1 MYVCVSVLSIICIS
15 QNVQVELHVHLDGS
29 FDSAV
34 LFRAA
39 QKHLEDKTDETHK
52 TKLGDRAG
60 ERSVKYPYF
69 ESITLNVCLCFVY
82 IYIIIYIITHYT
94 YNIIS
99 YIYIYIY
106 IFHEFRLLPINIR

>member
-1 MYVCVSVLSIICIS
+1 M
-15 QNVQVELHVHLDGS
+15 HLDGS

-39 QKHLEDKTDETHK
+39 QKHLEDKTDETDK

-82 IYIIIYIITHYT
+82 IYNHLYNYTLYI
-94 YNIIS
+94 
-99 YIYIYIY
+99 
-106 IFHEFRLLPINIR
+106 

>member
-1 MYVCVSVLSIICIS
+1 MSVCVSVLSIICIS

-39 QKHLEDKTDETHK
+39 QKHLEDKMDETDETDK
-52 TKLGDRAG
+52 TKLGDIAG

-69 ESITLNVCLCFVY
+69 ESL
-82 IYIIIYIITHYT
+82 
-94 YNIIS
+94 S
-99 YIYIYIY
+99 P
-106 IFHEFRLLPINIR
+106 LL